1 MNTRSTDNLIFC
13 HDFCYDHLGVCIMI
27 LSKTKLSVAVSMLLS
42 FAVQNSHADT
52 QPDTASTTTSPAVET
67 QSTEQVKQLET
78 IVVTG
83 TARSSGISKLDAGF
97 SISTVNQEQIQEVA
111 PQSTADL
118 MKIVPGVFAETS
130 GGVAGLHV
138 GVRGFPQNGG
148 GGFAT
153 VQLDGSPIFV
163 PATLDFLEGFSLF
176 RIDDT
181 VERVEVL
188 RGGPSPIFSNGNP
201 GLTVNF
207 IQKKGKDTPEGTAG
221 ITLGSE
227 GLYRF
232 DGYYGGKIAEGWYAT
247 VGGFYRQSDGIRD
260 TQYPAD
266 EGGQLSATLSKRW
279 GDGNDLTFYVRK
291 THDSNAFFTP
301 APLLSNN
308 GKLSTYPGFD
318 QRKDTLQGNDLRQL
332 NLEIAPNQ
340 TISRDYSDGRTIDLN
355 LFGANL
361 DLNFDEWTLSNR
373 ASFLKG
379 TADVRAL
386 FTSATPLSLNDY
398 INGRI
403 TAVNGS
409 ANVVNSAGGSAT
421 SGSASF
427 ASTGSA
433 ITDLSRPVIVAALNS
448 IDKDIESFSNDFR
461 LSRSFAD
468 HTVTLGGYFAHY
480 SVDDLWYQGNNVLLS
495 MEPNAR
501 RINVTLDNG
510 VQISRDGFVS
520 ATTNQVKASYSG
532 SNYAAF
538 LADEWQITP
547 DLRLDAGIRLEH
559 YKADGN
565 RNLTTAGVDL
575 DGNPLTFYNNSSV
588 ILNGDKLYSK
598 FSDTKTSWTVG
609 ANYFLQPDLSVFAR
623 LNSGY
628 RFPSLDDVR
637 NLGEASV
644 VQSIDQYELGLK
656 TINSLYDLALTAF
669 LNEFDGQTYT
679 QQIVDPN
686 TNQQTTINSIAGS
699 RTYGLE
705 LEAALR
711 PTDRLELRLN
721 TTWLNGEFKDVVDS
735 SNPAFKNG
743 NEVQRQPSVQVRF
756 TPSYYIPLNF
766 ADLSLYGTYS
776 YLGSRYSDINNLQSL
791 PSYQTVDL
799 GAKLD
804 FGQWDLRFTGS
815 NITNELGLTEG
826 NPRVAGSANVN
837 NVVMGRSLFGREYQL
852 ALRYRF

>member
-1 MNTRSTDNLIFC
+1 M
-13 HDFCYDHLGVCIMI
+13 
-27 LSKTKLSVAVSMLLS
+27 SVTAQQS
-42 FAVQNSHADT
+42 FAES
-52 QPDTASTTTSPAVET
+52 VET
-67 QSTEQVKQLET
+67 KAQNTEVQQLET

-83 TARSSGISKLDAGF
+83 TARNSGIRKLDAGF
-97 SISTVNQEQIQEVA
+97 SISTANQEQIKEVA

-118 MKIVPGVFAETS
+118 MKIVPGVFAETT

-163 PATLDFLEGFSLF
+163 PTTLDFLEGFSLF

-181 VERVEVL
+181 VDRVEIL

-207 IQKKGKDTPEGTAG
+207 IQKKGKDTPEGSVGVTV
-221 ITLGSE
+221 GSE
-227 GLYRF
+227 GLYRV
-232 DGYYGGKIAEGWYAT
+232 DGYYGGKIADGWYGT

-291 THDSNAFFTP
+291 TQDSNAFFTP
-301 APLLSNN
+301 APLISTN

-318 QRKDTLQGNDLRQL
+318 QRKDTLQGNDLRHL

-340 TISRDYSDGRTIDLN
+340 TLARDYSDGRTIDLN
-355 LFGANL
+355 LFGTSL
-361 DLNFDEWTLSNR
+361 ELNFDKWTLNNR

-386 FTSATPLSLNDY
+386 FTSATPLTLNSY

-403 TAVNGS
+403 TAVN
-409 ANVVNSAGGSAT
+409 ANSSIVDRTGKANSGNASYAT
-421 SGSASF
+421 SGQ
-427 ASTGSA
+427 GV
-433 ITDLSRPVIVAALNS
+433 IDLSTPVIVAALNS
-448 IDKDIESFSNDFR
+448 IDKDIESVSNDFR
-461 LSRSFAD
+461 LSRSFGD
-468 HTVTLGGYFAHY
+468 HTVTIGGYLAHY
-480 SVDDLWYQGNNVLLS
+480 RVDDLWYQGNNVLLS

-501 RINVTLDNG
+501 RINLSLDNG
-510 VQISRDGFVS
+510 VQITRDGFVS
-520 ATTNQVKASYSG
+520 ATTNQVNASYSG
-532 SNYAAF
+532 TNYAAF
-538 LADEWQITP
+538 LADEWQLLP
-547 DLRLDAGIRLEH
+547 DLRIDAGLRFEH
-559 YKADGN
+559 YKADGKN
-565 RNLTTAGVDL
+565 GLTISNVDL
-575 DGNPLTFYNNSSV
+575 DGDPLTFYNNSSV
-588 ILNGDKLYSK
+588 ILNGKTTTSK
-598 FSDTKTSWTVG
+598 FSDSKTSWTLG
-609 ANYFLQPDLSVFAR
+609 ANYFIQPELSVFAR

-637 NLGEASV
+637 NLGNKAV
-644 VQSIDQYELGLK
+644 IQSIDQYELGLK
-656 TINSLYDLALTAF
+656 TINSVYDLALTAF

-705 LEAALR
+705 LEAAVR
-711 PTDRLELRLN
+711 PLENLELRLN
-721 TTWLNGEFKDVVDS
+721 TTWLDGAFKDIIDS

-743 NEVQRQPSVQVRF
+743 NEIQRQPSIQVRF
-756 TPSYYIPLNF
+756 SPSYFIPLSF

-776 YLGSRYSDINNLQSL
+776 YVGSRYSDINNLQPL
-791 PSYQTVDL
+791 PSYQTVDV

-804 FGQWDLRFTGS
+804 FGQWDLRLTGS